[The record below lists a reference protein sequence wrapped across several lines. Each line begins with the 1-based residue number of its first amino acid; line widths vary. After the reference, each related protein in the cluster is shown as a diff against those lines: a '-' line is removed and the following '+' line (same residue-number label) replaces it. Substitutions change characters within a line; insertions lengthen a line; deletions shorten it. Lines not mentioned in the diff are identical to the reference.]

1 MHRTEAVTEPPLL
14 PLLMAPALQPWDL
27 SWELG
32 GFREF
37 APAAGESL
45 RALERKLCLRNE
57 LSKRNQEWFRLFH
70 SW

>member
-14 PLLMAPALQPWDL
+14 PFLMGPALGSVL
-27 SWELG
+27 GAG

-37 APAAGESL
+37 VPAAGESL
-45 RALERKLCLRNE
+45 RALERELCLRNE